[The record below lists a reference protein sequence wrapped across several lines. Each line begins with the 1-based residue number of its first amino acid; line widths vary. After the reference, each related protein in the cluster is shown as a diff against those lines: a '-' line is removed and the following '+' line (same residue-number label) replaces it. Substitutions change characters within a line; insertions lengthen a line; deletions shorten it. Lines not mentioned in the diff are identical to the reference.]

1 MGTQLRNE
9 RMGQSRAGEGMVG
22 SLDFAPQRAVRANDL
37 NGHRHNV
44 GLQFGSL
51 SVTPPRH

>member
-1 MGTQLRNE
+1 MGAQLRNE

-22 SLDFAPQRAVRANDL
+22 SLDFAPQRAVGANDL